1 MVYDR
6 GVKHSLWSPPVN
18 TEALTHRI
26 AEIAVDRKAL
36 DVTTL
41 DIRERSSYAD
51 FLVIASGTSDRHV
64 QSIAEVIESTLNQEG
79 VRSMG
84 REGLREGQWA
94 LIDFGGVVLHVFH
107 QYTRAE
113 FDIESLWKTSPKRL
127 AEGSEVSLGELPVDA
142 H

>member
-1 MVYDR
+1 M
-6 GVKHSLWSPPVN
+6 
-18 TEALTHRI
+18 
-26 AEIAVDRKAL
+26 
-36 DVTTL
+36 TTL
-41 DIRERSSYAD
+41 DLRERSSYAD

-64 QSIAEVIESTLNQEG
+64 QSIAEIIESTLGKQG

-107 QYTRAE
+107 QFTRAE
-113 FDIESLWKTSPKRL
+113 FDIESLWKTAPKRL
-127 AEGSEVSLGELPVDA
+127 APGSELSQGALPVDA